1 MHLFKCINIYSCQ
14 QVSVLPDD
22 AASQPPQR
30 TSPRIARFLVEDGE
44 PFYYVFVEQK
54 PLLQCHSLTKAFFTW
69 FMCHYAFNLT
79 YHKYYADM
87 AHFIQEFI
95 FKLPEDKGKR
105 SANYLSVATAILK
118 SIT

>member
-22 AASQPPQR
+22 AASQPPQG

-54 PLLQCHSLTKAFFTW
+54 PLLQCHSLTKAFLHGLCVT
-69 FMCHYAFNLT
+69 T
-79 YHKYYADM
+79 
-87 AHFIQEFI
+87 
-95 FKLPEDKGKR
+95 P
-105 SANYLSVATAILK
+105 
-118 SIT
+118 SI